1 MSPSTHSSDSRAFR
15 KTRIGIVVSNRMQ
28 KTIVVQVRRLARH
41 PQFSRVVRRMV
52 KFKVHDETNRAKIG
66 DWVKIME
73 TRPLSKDK
81 RWRLLEIV
89 RQGSSAPEVPVD
101 EAERPKES
109 RKPAPAAAQEASA

>member
-1 MSPSTHSSDSRAFR
+1 MSPSARSSDSRAFR

-41 PQFSRVVRRMV
+41 PQFSRVIRRMV
-52 KFKVHDETNRAKIG
+52 KFKVHDEANRAKIG

-81 RWRLLEIV
+81 RWRLVEIV

-101 EAERPKES
+101 VSP
-109 RKPAPAAAQEASA
+109 